1 MSTIAQVKA
10 GVAYVDVRLG
20 SVEQFKKNLKDEVEK
35 AFTSAGKEGGEK
47 ISKAISPQAL
57 RQVGQRLDQEL
68 SKAFFT
74 DAKTEFAA
82 GFRALANR
90 DLQSASALFKSAGNN
105 FGEALYGSLRTV
117 GLKAANNVDAIF
129 RKIGTTASTVGS
141 AISSGFSTAVSKLN
155 SFSGVLDKA
164 SQKMGFLSFQIQNFG
179 ILATAAFTAPI
190 AAITGFATVVGVKT
204 AAQIE
209 SATNA
214 LKYLLPAGVDVE
226 KLLDRLKKT
235 AIESPIFDTTDLI
248 QYAQKFTA
256 AGVEIDKT
264 ERFLKAFSNIALV
277 TGANT
282 DEANRA
288 VVAITQ
294 AFGKGKLQSEEL
306 NQQLGEAMPSALKLL
321 RDGLGVTQEELN
333 EMVKTGQIS
342 GDDLID
348 VFTRIGESKKFVD
361 GAAEGA
367 KTLNGAWQE
376 LKESLQTQLGQFFLD
391 NSQKIKDAISKL
403 GPTLSKLIEAAGP
416 VFLKLIDYFGKA
428 VDYFSRIVDWY
439 TKLNPGTQDLILKI
453 IGLATVLGPI
463 ILVVGSFMGAIAGLA
478 AGLAALTST
487 AGLVI
492 AGVVAIGAGIAAAV
506 VYIKNFLSKNDEV
519 RNKIKEVWDNFYE
532 KHLGPVVDAFKSFW
546 ASVQDAFNQVKNA
559 IGGNTGAWSSWG
571 GALKV
576 IFGTLWTIIKQVFFL
591 IVDLFGTIV
600 DTLGSVIK
608 AIGSLISGV
617 IKIFKGLTDFL
628 IGVFTGDW
636 SRALDGLKEIW
647 DGLWDAVIGT
657 LANVG
662 EGIWKLVK
670 GIVMG
675 IINFFKGLYD
685 EMVGHSIVPDLVNA
699 VIMWFNK
706 LTAPI
711 RNVFNT
717 IKGVIDGFASFLLA
731 FATRVGSDIGKV
743 INFFKELPGKIIS
756 AISHLAGD
764 LKTFGANAMQGFLNG
779 ITSIGSKVIDK
790 ARSIANS
797 VKSAV
802 SSVLKFG
809 SPSKVFTQYGK
820 WVVQGFVNGMSAEQ
834 RNLSNSLAMFGEQPR
849 FQQINGSPTDP
860 ITSANANAGLQIENY
875 YANDQVDP
883 WRQAEDWYFIV
894 TSRGGA
900 A

>member
-1 MSTIAQVKA
+1 MAQVKA

-20 SVEQFKKNLKDEVEK
+20 SVEQFKNNLKDEVEK
-35 AFTSAGKEGGEK
+35 AFSSVGKNAGEQ
-47 ISKAISPQAL
+47 ISKNISPQAL
-57 RQVGQRLDQEL
+57 TKIGQRLDQEL
-68 SKAFFT
+68 SKAFFA
-74 DAKTEFAA
+74 DAKNEFVA

-90 DLQSASALFKSAGNN
+90 DLASAGELFKSAGNN
-105 FGEALYGSLRTV
+105 FGNALYGGLRTI
-117 GLKAANNVDAIF
+117 GLKAANGIDAVF
-129 RKIGTTASTVGS
+129 RNIGSTVSTVSSAIGRGFTTAIT
-141 AISSGFSTAVSKLN
+141 KLN

-179 ILATAAFTAPI
+179 ILATAAFTAPV
-190 AAITGFATVVGVKT
+190 AAATTLATVIGVKT
-204 AAQIE
+204 AAQLE

-214 LKYLLPAGVDVE
+214 LKYLLPAGVNVE
-226 KLLDRLKKT
+226 RLLERLKKI

-248 QYAQKFTA
+248 QYTQKFTA
-256 AGVEIDKT
+256 AGVEVGKT

-288 VVAITQ
+288 IVAITQ

-306 NQQLGEAMPSALKLL
+306 NQQLGEAMPAALKLL
-321 RDGLGVTQEELN
+321 RDGLGVTQAELN
-333 EMVKTGQIS
+333 EMVKSGQIS

-348 VFTRIGESKKFVD
+348 VFTKIGESKKFVD
-361 GAAEGA
+361 GAADGA
-367 KTLNGAWQE
+367 KTLNGVFQE
-376 LKESLQTQLGQFFLD
+376 LKETLQTQLGQFFLD
-391 NSQKIKDAISKL
+391 NSQQIKDAVAKL
-403 GPTLSKLIEAAGP
+403 GPALSQLITEAGP
-416 VFLKLIDYFGKA
+416 IFLKLIGWFTKL
-428 VDYFSRIVDWY
+428 VDYFSRAVDWY
-439 TKLNPGTQDLILKI
+439 SKLSPGTQDLILKI
-453 IGLATVLGPI
+453 IGIGTALGPVVI
-463 ILVVGSFMGAIAGLA
+463 ILGSFLGALAGIA
-478 AGLAALTST
+478 AGVAALTST
-487 AGLVI
+487 VGLV
-492 AGVVAIGAGIAAAV
+492 VVGIVAVGAAFTAAFV
-506 VYIKNFLSKNDEV
+506 WFKNFISKNDEV
-519 RNKIKEVWDNFYE
+519 RASIKNTWDDFYA

-546 ASVQDAFNQVKNA
+546 ANVVQAFNQVKNA
-559 IGGNTGAWSSWG
+559 ITGNSGAWSSWG
-571 GALKV
+571 TGIAAVAQK
-576 IFGTLWTIIKQVFFL
+576 LWIIIKQVFFL

-600 DTLGSVIK
+600 DTLGSVVK
-608 AIGSLISGV
+608 AIGSLISGI
-617 IKIFKGLTDFL
+617 IKIFAGLTDFL

-636 SRALDGLKEIW
+636 KRALDGLKEIW
-647 DGLWDAVIGT
+647 DGLWDAVVGT

-662 EGIWKLVK
+662 EAIWKLVK

-711 RNVFNT
+711 RSVFNA
-717 IKGVIDGFASFLLA
+717 ISSIVKGFASVVSSVVTA
-731 FATRVGSDIGKV
+731 ISNGVSKIIGY
-743 INFFKELPGKIIS
+743 FRDLPGKITS
-756 AISHLAGD
+756 AISSLAGT
-764 LKTFGANAMQGFLNG
+764 LKNFGENAMRGFLNG

-790 ARSIANS
+790 ARSIADS
-797 VKSAV
+797 VKNAV
-802 SSVLKFG
+802 SSVLKIG

-849 FQQINGSPTDP
+849 FQQINGDPSSPIAP
-860 ITSANANAGLQIENY
+860 GNSPSSALSIENY

>member
-1 MSTIAQVKA
+1 MAQVKA

-20 SVEQFKKNLKDEVEK
+20 SVEQFKNDLKKEVENTFSGIGK
-35 AFTSAGKEGGEK
+35 NAGEQ
-47 ISKAISPQAL
+47 ISKNISPQAL

-68 SKAFFT
+68 SKAFFA
-74 DAKTEFAA
+74 DAKTEFAG
-82 GFRALANR
+82 GFRALASR
-90 DLQSASALFKSAGNN
+90 DLQSASALFRSAGDNL
-105 FGEALYGSLRTV
+105 GQALYGGLRTV
-117 GLKAANNVDAIF
+117 GLKAANGVDAIF
-129 RKIGTTASTVGS
+129 RKIGTTASTIS
-141 AISSGFSTAVSKLN
+141 DAIGKGFTNGVAKLQNFSTH
-155 SFSGVLDKA
+155 LDKA

-179 ILATAAFTAPI
+179 ILATAAFTAPV
-190 AAITGFATVVGVKT
+190 AAITGFATVVGIKT

-226 KLLDRLKKT
+226 KLLGRLKKT

-248 QYAQKFTA
+248 QYTQKFTA
-256 AGVEIDKT
+256 AGVEVGKT
-264 ERFLKAFSNIALV
+264 ERFLRAFSNIALV
-277 TGANT
+277 TGATT
-282 DEANRA
+282 DEANRS

-321 RDGLGVTQEELN
+321 RDGLGVTQKELN

-348 VFTRIGESKKFVD
+348 VFTRIGESDKFVK

-367 KTLNGAWQE
+367 RTLNGAWQE
-376 LKESLQTQLGQFFLD
+376 LKETLQTQLGQFFLD
-391 NSQKIKDAISKL
+391 NSKQIKDAIAKL
-403 GPTLSKLIEAAGP
+403 GPALSTLITNAGP
-416 VFLKLIDYFGKA
+416 VFLKLLDFFGKA
-428 VDYFSRIVDWY
+428 VDYFAKAVEWY
-439 TKLNPGTQDLILKI
+439 SKLNPGTKDLILKI
-453 IGLATVLGPI
+453 LGLATVLGP
-463 ILVVGSFMGAIAGLA
+463 VVVVLGSFLGAIAGIA
-478 AGLAALTST
+478 AGVAALTST
-487 AGLVI
+487 VGLI
-492 AGVVAIGAGIAAAV
+492 IGAVAAVGAGIVAAV
-506 VYIKNFLSKNDEV
+506 IYIKNFLAKNDEV
-519 RNKIKEVWDNFYE
+519 RAKIKEVWDDFYA

-546 ASVQDAFNQVKNA
+546 ANVVEAFNQVKSA

-571 GALKV
+571 TALKTIFGV
-576 IFGTLWTIIKQVFFL
+576 VWAIVKQAFFLIIDIFGTV
-591 IVDLFGTIV
+591 VDA
-600 DTLGSVIK
+600 LGSVVK

-647 DGLWDAVIGT
+647 DGLWDGIVGT
-657 LANVG
+657 LANLG
-662 EGIWKLVK
+662 EAIWKLVK

-685 EMVGHSIVPDLVNA
+685 TMVGHSIVPDLVNA

-711 RNVFNT
+711 RSVFNA
-717 IKGVIDGFASFLLA
+717 ISSIIRGFASVIGSIVS
-731 FATRVGSDIGKV
+731 TISNGVGKIIG
-743 INFFKELPGKIIS
+743 FFRELPGKISS
-756 AISHLAGD
+756 AISGLAST
-764 LKTFGANAMQGFLNG
+764 LRTFGANAMQGFLNG
-779 ITSIGSKVIDK
+779 ITSIGNKVIDK
-790 ARSIANS
+790 AKSIANS
-797 VKSAV
+797 VKNAV
-802 SSVLKFG
+802 SGVLKFG
-809 SPSKVFTQYGK
+809 SPSKVFFQYGK
-820 WVVQGFVNGMSAEQ
+820 WVVQGFVNGMSGEQ
-834 RNLSNSLAMFGEQPR
+834 RNLSNSLSMFGEQPR
-849 FQQINGSPTDP
+849 FQQINGSPSDP
-860 ITSANANAGLQIENY
+860 IVPSMNDAGLKIENY